1 MKKAMAIFLS
11 AVMMI
16 VMLTGCIHQDMG
28 VKLNKDGTG
37 AVTTTLGIEKDFY
50 DNLKEMGSDPFEG
63 KTVTEYEYDG
73 STYVACT
80 ETKEYAS
87 YEDLEKALLELTYE
101 TELIEGAQEDDSVTD
116 DTEPTED
123 GIFDVVIDEDAAT
136 TPVEAEAKNDNH
148 IFYSVRI
155 EKKRELFRTT
165 YSFNAQLNPQNADAV
180 DYDPNETFNV
190 TLSVE
195 MPAEITE
202 AKGGDAEGNKVVF
215 DITDIT
221 EKQELTAASEV
232 SHTGVVI
239 GIIAA
244 VVAFAALT
252 VGLIYISK
260 HKK

>member
-1 MKKAMAIFLS
+1 MKKTLAILLS

-50 DNLKEMGSDPFEG
+50 DNLKQMGSDPFEG

-87 YEDLEKALLELTYE
+87 YEDMEKALLELTYE
-101 TELIEGAQEDDSVTD
+101 TELIEDAQEDDSVTD
-116 DTEPTED
+116 ESEPTGD
-123 GIFDVVIDEDAAT
+123 GIFDVVVDEDAVSDSGEME
-136 TPVEAEAKNDNH
+136 PENDNH
-148 IFYSVRI
+148 IFSSVRI

-165 YSFNAQLNPQNADAV
+165 YSFNAQLNPQNAEAV
-180 DYDPNETFNV
+180 DYDPNETFKV

-195 MPAEITE
+195 MPTEITE
-202 AKGGDAEGNKVVF
+202 TKGGDAEGNKVVF

-221 EKQELTAASEV
+221 EKQDFVAVSEV
-232 SHTGVVI
+232 NHTGMVV

-244 VVAFAALT
+244 VVAVAALT
-252 VGLIYISK
+252 VGLIYMSK

>member
-1 MKKAMAIFLS
+1 MKKTLAILLS

-28 VKLNKDGTG
+28 VKMNKDGTG
-37 AVTTTLGIEKDFY
+37 AVTTTLGIEKEFY
-50 DNLKEMGSDPFEG
+50 NSLKEMGSDPFEG

-73 STYVACT
+73 STYVACS

-87 YEDLEKALLELTYE
+87 YEDMEKALLELTYE
-101 TELIEGAQEDDSVTD
+101 TKLIEDAQGDDSVTD
-116 DTEPTED
+116 ETNPTED
-123 GIFDVVIDEDAAT
+123 SIFDVVIDEDTDT
-136 TPVEAEAKNDNH
+136 TPDNAEPENDNH
-148 IFYSVRI
+148 IFSSIRI

-180 DYDPNETFNV
+180 DYDPNETFKV

-202 AKGGDAEGNKVVF
+202 AKGGDVEGNKVVF

-221 EKQELTAASEV
+221 EKQEFSAVSEV

-244 VVAFAALT
+244 VVAVAALT
-252 VGLIYISK
+252 VGLIYMSK